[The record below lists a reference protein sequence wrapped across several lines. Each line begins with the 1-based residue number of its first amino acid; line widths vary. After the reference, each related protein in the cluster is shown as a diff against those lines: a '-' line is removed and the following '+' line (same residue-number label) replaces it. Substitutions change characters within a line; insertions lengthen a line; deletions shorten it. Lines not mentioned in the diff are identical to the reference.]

1 MLWLGL
7 ILFLLLIVALTVV
20 GFYYMQVKRGKST
33 GGAGAGIKDN
43 PAMGECAR
51 CKQHRLIVK
60 QEAGLCASC
69 WSSINTK
76 QIG

>member
-7 ILFLLLIVALTVV
+7 ILLPILILALAAIV
-20 GFYYMQVKRGKST
+20 FFYMQIKKGKGSEERPT
-33 GGAGAGIKDN
+33 GIKEVSSL
-43 PAMGECAR
+43 GECAR
-51 CKQHRLIVK
+51 CKQHRIIVK
-60 QEAGLCASC
+60 KEAGLCAAC

>member
-7 ILFLLLIVALTVV
+7 ILFLALIVALAVA
-20 GFYYMQVKRGKST
+20 GFFYMQIKKGKSPEEKLT
-33 GGAGAGIKDN
+33 GIKDVSSI
-43 PAMGECAR
+43 GECAR
-51 CKQHRLIVK
+51 CKQHRIIVK
-60 QEAGLCASC
+60 REAGLCAAC